1 MPLPQA
7 PTVLIVLMG
16 SLGDVVRA
24 LPLASI
30 LRQHRPDARVAWMVD
45 WRWREVVAA
54 HSGVDRILAFPRE
67 RTPRPFM
74 RLVADLRA
82 LRPDVVL
89 DLQRILKSGVA
100 SRLTGAPRRIGFH
113 RRDAKEF
120 NPLFNNECIGPGAAD
135 LPKWRHYLGFVEQL
149 GLPVPGDLDFGIRSL
164 GDARNLPDE
173 LRGDEEEPLVA
184 FAMGASW
191 PSKRWSEDGY
201 RALAG
206 IVLRETPCRVVL
218 VGDRSQQGLA
228 ARVARSAPRERVID
242 LAGRTSLTQLGAI
255 LAAACAAVGPDSG
268 PGHLAAALGTPHVTL
283 VGPTDPARVAP
294 YRAGHLVVLSPIPCD
309 PRCGRACHRREGRCM
324 DAITPAVVWQALAP
338 LLARAGCSR
347 DSQRGSTTS

>member
-1 MPLPQA
+1 MRPPNVTRELLRVPLPDA

-24 LPLASI
+24 LPLPSI
-30 LRQHRPDARVAWMVD
+30 LRQHRPDARVAWLVD

-67 RTPRPFM
+67 RTPAPFL

-120 NPLFNNECIGPGAAD
+120 NPLFNNEFIGPGAD
-135 LPKWRHYLGFVEQL
+135 GLPKWQHYLGFVEQL
-149 GLPVPGDLDFGIRSL
+149 GLPVPDVLDFGIRSL

-173 LRGDEEEPLVA
+173 LRGVEGRVVA

-191 PSKRWSEDGY
+191 PSKRWPEEGY
-201 RALAG
+201 RDLAR

-228 ARVARSAPRERVID
+228 ERVALSAPRERVID
-242 LAGRTSLTQLGAI
+242 LTGRTSLTQLGAI

-283 VGPTDPARVAP
+283 FGPTDPARVAP
-294 YRAGHLVVLSPIPCD
+294 YRAGHLVVRSPIPCG
-309 PRCGRACHRREGRCM
+309 PRCGRTCRRREGRCM
-324 DAITPAVVWQALAP
+324 DAITPAMAWQTLAP
-338 LLARAGCSR
+338 LLLPPA
-347 DSQRGSTTS
+347 

>member
-1 MPLPQA
+1 VTRDLLRVPLPDA
-7 PTVLIVLMG
+7 ATVLIVLMG
-16 SLGDVVRA
+16 SMGDVVRA

-30 LRQHRPDARVAWMVD
+30 FRRHRPDARVAWLVD

-54 HSGVDRILAFPRE
+54 HSGVDRVLTFPRE
-67 RTPRPFM
+67 RTLGPFL

-82 LRPDVVL
+82 LRPDAVL

-113 RRDAKEF
+113 RRDAKEL
-120 NPLFNNECIGPGAAD
+120 NPLFNNEFIGPGAAG
-135 LPKWRHYLGFVEQL
+135 LPKWRHYLGFAEQL

-164 GDARNLPDE
+164 GDARNLPVE
-173 LRGDEEEPLVA
+173 LRGVEGRVAA

-191 PSKRWSEDGY
+191 PSKQWSEEGY
-201 RALAG
+201 RGLAE

-228 ARVARSAPRERVID
+228 ERVARSAPRERLID
-242 LAGRTSLTQLGAI
+242 LTGRTSLTQLGAT

-294 YRAGHLVVLSPIPCD
+294 YRAEHLVVRSPVGCD
-309 PRCGRACHRREGRCM
+309 PRCGRTCRQREGRCM
-324 DAITPAVVWQALAP
+324 DAVTPAMAWQVLGP
-338 LLARAGCSR
+338 LLAPPRREAR
-347 DSQRGSTTS
+347 